1 LNEFKSTPSG
11 QLSVRDFR
19 AVWLESEA
27 DPPAFNKTRKR
38 VKHTTIA
45 EDESNMEETPS
56 AKGEESETN
65 EKIENER
72 DSQMML
78 PPKKRKRLSKL
89 AEPQEESSSDKVDAR
104 EALATESAA
113 EESSAADGSE
123 KSDST
128 QSAKEEMMSN
138 DDKELA
144 DELNSLMKD
153 EMLLKEAEKYG
164 ICQSSRLLSRLKHLC
179 LSYCPFDRSI
189 RHQRRGP
196 CRSCRF
202 RRR

>member
-1 LNEFKSTPSG
+1 M
-11 QLSVRDFR
+11 RDFR

-27 DPPAFNKTRKR
+27 DPPAFSKTRKR
-38 VKHTTIA
+38 VKHTTTA
-45 EDESNMEETPS
+45 EDEPNLEETPS
-56 AKGEESETN
+56 AKGEVSETN

-89 AEPQEESSSDKVDAR
+89 AEPQEESSS
-104 EALATESAA
+104 ETLATESAA

-164 ICQSSRLLSRLKHLC
+164 ICQSSRPLSRLKHPC